1 MADLQSLAEAVQRLH
16 RACRPRFA
24 RDPKGEADGVS
35 SHQGRIL
42 AFLDGDD
49 PAMVGELAEHLGVTA
64 STMSVT
70 LKRMEG
76 AGLVRRDRDPLD
88 RRVTNVRLTPAGVRA
103 RDARRD
109 VDPDRLDRLLTLV
122 DPDHRGD
129 VSRVLLALGR
139 AADRLEGRELEA
151 VEAQL

>member
-1 MADLQSLAEAVQRLH
+1 MTDLQSLAEAVQRLH

-24 RDPKGEADGVS
+24 RDPEGEAGRVS

-49 PAMVGELAEHLGVTA
+49 PAMVGELAEYLGVTA

-129 VSRVLLALGR
+129 VARVLLALGR
-139 AADRLEGRELEA
+139 AADRLEGRELAA